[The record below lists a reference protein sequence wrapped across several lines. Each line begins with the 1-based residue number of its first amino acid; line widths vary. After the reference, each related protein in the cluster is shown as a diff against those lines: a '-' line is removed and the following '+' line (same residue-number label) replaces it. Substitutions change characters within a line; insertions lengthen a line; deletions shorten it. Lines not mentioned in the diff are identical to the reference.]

1 MKKYSTMI
9 ASFLGVLILFFGI
22 NGFSQDFAI
31 PSINTIYDGTIVARP
46 ITQIPHLI
54 KESSGISVSGPN
66 RIWSHN
72 DAGNPNELYC
82 FDTTGNLLR
91 VLEIL
96 DATNV
101 DWEDLTED
109 NQKRVYINDAG
120 NNNNDRQNLR
130 IYRIPDPQTVTG
142 NVVEAE
148 AIKFVLED
156 QFQFPPPANN
166 MNYDIEAMFWKD
178 DSLNLFTKN
187 RSEPQSGICKLYR
200 LPALPGTYTAKLI
213 GAIQLGNSFKD
224 AQVTSADVNLATGEV
239 LLLTEKKIVS
249 FTNYPGNRFFDGD
262 ITMNYFAEETGQV
275 EGVAFVDNNRLFL
288 TAEGNNNSGGYLYEV
303 LWENSSAVNESGLDK
318 VRIFPNPF
326 INNLTIEMPYEG
338 DLMVEIM
345 DIQGNLVYKNPDAD
359 RLIDLHHLRP
369 GVYILRLYYDNE
381 ILIRRIIKHQ

>member
-1 MKKYSTMI
+1 MKKYSTI
-9 ASFLGVLILFFGI
+9 ILSFLCVIILFLGMK
-22 NGFSQDFAI
+22 GFSQKVVI
-31 PSINTIYDGTIVARP
+31 PSINSIYDGTIVARP
-46 ITQIPHLI
+46 VTQIPLLI
-54 KESSGISVSGPN
+54 NESSGISISSPN

-101 DWEDLTED
+101 DWEDLAVD
-109 NQKRVYINDAG
+109 DQKRVYINDAG

-166 MNYDIEAMFWKD
+166 KNYDIEAMFWKD

-200 LPALPGTYTAKLI
+200 LPALPGTYTATLI

-224 AQVTSADVNLATGEV
+224 AQVTSADVNLSTGEV
-239 LLLTEKKIVS
+239 LLLTETKIVS

-262 ITMNYFAEETGQV
+262 ITMNYFSGEIGQV

-288 TAEGNNNSGGYLYEV
+288 TAEGNNNAGGDLYEV
-303 LWENSSAVNESGLDK
+303 LWENSNDINESNADK
-318 VRIFPNPF
+318 IRIFPNPF
-326 INNLTIEMPYEG
+326 ISSLTIEMPFEG
-338 DLMVEIM
+338 YLTVEIL
-345 DIQGNLVYKNPDAD
+345 DIRGDVIYKNPDAA
-359 RLIDLHHLRP
+359 RVIDLHHFQS
-369 GVYILRLYYDNE
+369 GVYILKLTFDNQTQ
-381 ILIRRIIKHQ
+381 IRRVIRQ

>member
-1 MKKYSTMI
+1 MKKYSTI
-9 ASFLGVLILFFGI
+9 ILSFLCVIILFLGMK
-22 NGFSQDFAI
+22 GFSQKVVI
-31 PSINTIYDGTIVARP
+31 PSINSIYDGTIVARP
-46 ITQIPHLI
+46 VTQIPLLI
-54 KESSGISVSGPN
+54 NESSGISISSPN

-101 DWEDLTED
+101 DWEDLAVD
-109 NQKRVYINDAG
+109 DQKRVYINDAG

-166 MNYDIEAMFWKD
+166 KNYDIEAMFWKD

-200 LPALPGTYTAKLI
+200 LPALPGTYTATLI

-224 AQVTSADVNLATGEV
+224 AQVTSADVNLSTGEV
-239 LLLTEKKIVS
+239 LLLTETKIVS

-262 ITMNYFAEETGQV
+262 ITMNYFSGEIGQV

-288 TAEGNNNSGGYLYEV
+288 TAEGNNNAGGDLYEV
-303 LWENSSAVNESGLDK
+303 LWENSSAINEISHDK

-326 INNLTIEMPYEG
+326 LNNLNIETSFEG
-338 DLMVEIM
+338 AMMV
-345 DIQGNLVYKNPDAD
+345 DISDIWGNLIYKNPDAGK
-359 RLIDLHHLRP
+359 LIELHHLQP
-369 GVYILRLYYDNE
+369 GVYILRLSYDNE
-381 ILIRRIIKHQ
+381 ILIRRIIKQQ